1 MKPQERVTAIV
12 KSDVGP
18 LEKCVLFVLASH
30 MSDTNLSCFVRPETL
45 AVETRMAPSTVKGIL
60 RDLCLLGV
68 LTREDDGHRSK
79 VNRIEWTALAA
90 YRNPKE
96 NPALLVARK
105 QEPKRKGSK
114 DGAGGPTGQTVESD
128 SQSEGSGNRTAP
140 SVLRTPESVLRTP
153 DNDEEESV
161 LRTEGSV
168 LRTAPSVILT
178 AGVRIADADRPY
190 CGPDPDLIRIYDPS
204 TPPTPSFD
212 STVADPANGE
222 VEEDTFQQSPETP
235 DTQQPKSLHEPEQT
249 MDPNEY
255 NHDDDVSKAVS
266 AALEEAKIRKLS
278 MTGITGVDAKD
289 IPVGYF
295 ARHIEDPE
303 YTKGLWKDIADRA
316 PKEKI
321 RELVPLDQL
330 PPDPEM
336 DAVLA
341 KHWESPV
348 TVGIPCL
355 IGNQKTDTPPP
366 DDEPPKTF
374 LRRSTMAPVASNA
387 PKKPVPVPLPP
398 PPRISAN
405 GEVQTGDLF
414 GRRPQGAPVA
424 PVAIVEEV
432 LPTTMLPPEVTDFV
446 ALLANRPDGSQAQ
459 PVALVQRWIRALVNA
474 GITSPKQLE
483 ETTFSSLKFTSGIG
497 ENIASNIAKS
507 MIAWG
512 SSLAPDVRT
521 RMHELR
527 ILAARN
533 PTMPPEVN
541 SRDRRWLKAANI
553 SWNDIR
559 KMTDFN
565 VTDFAKRIESARS
578 AA

>member
-1 MKPQERVTAIV
+1 MRFIGWEPCEATWWSAIRQTIAKPWPREAVLMDLRFWRGQE
-12 KSDVGP
+12 
-18 LEKCVLFVLASH
+18 LATK
-30 MSDTNLSCFVRPETL
+30 DRPE
-45 AVETRMAPSTVKGIL
+45 A
-60 RDLCLLGV
+60 D
-68 LTREDDGHRSK
+68 
-79 VNRIEWTALAA
+79 RIE
-90 YRNPKE
+90 RPGR
-96 NPALLVARK
+96 PALSELWGWTGWQVRNAFK
-105 QEPKRKGSK
+105 AEEEWGDALKSASTP
-114 DGAGGPTGQTVESD
+114 PTGRQRAASVPP
-128 SQSEGSGNRTAP
+128 TAARLNADK
-140 SVLRTPESVLRTP
+140 V
-153 DNDEEESV
+153 EESA
-161 LRTEGSV
+161 SV
-168 LRTAPSVILT
+168 PP
-178 AGVRIADADRPY
+178 VRRQCSANEPPRARSIY
-190 CGPDPDLIRIYDPS
+190 TDPPIHLSPITVP
-204 TPPTPSFD
+204 PPTPSFD
-212 STVADPANGE
+212 STVDVPAVNE
-222 VEEDTFQQSPETP
+222 EEEDNSFQQNPE
-235 DTQQPKSLHEPEQT
+235 DSCTQQPKSLHEPEQIVNPT
-249 MDPNEY
+249 DYDHDKDVNNE
-255 NHDDDVSKAVS
+255 VS
-266 AALEEAKIRKLS
+266 AALEELKIRKLS
-278 MTGITGVDAKD
+278 MTGIAGVDAKD

-303 YTKGLWKDIADRA
+303 YTRSLWKDIADRA
-316 PKEKI
+316 PKEKV

-330 PPDPEM
+330 PPDPEL
-336 DAVLA
+336 DALLA
-341 KHWESPV
+341 EQWKSPV
-348 TVGIPCL
+348 TTGIPCL
-355 IGNQKTDTPPP
+355 ISNEKPEPPS